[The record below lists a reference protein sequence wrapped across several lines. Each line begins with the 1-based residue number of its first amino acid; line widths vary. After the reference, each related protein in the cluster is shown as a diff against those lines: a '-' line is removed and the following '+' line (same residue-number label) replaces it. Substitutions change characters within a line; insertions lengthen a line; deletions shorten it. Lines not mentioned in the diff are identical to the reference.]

1 MGRKVLMMLR
11 IGNRGFTLIETLVA
25 VSVLSLGLVM
35 LYEAFFSCLNAF
47 SYSQRRLDVQQWMDE
62 KLWELEDELIRRGAL
77 VMVEHA
83 GRFTKNNNHF
93 FWQMSIDLLD
103 SASEANLYRLDLNVY
118 WRQAQKNI
126 RLSQA
131 AYVHN

>member
-1 MGRKVLMMLR
+1 MDRKALMMLR
-11 IGNRGFTLIETLVA
+11 TGNRGFTLVETLVA

-35 LYEAFFSCLNAF
+35 LYEAFFTCLNAF
-47 SYSQRRLDVQQWMDE
+47 SYSQRRLDVQQWIDE
-62 KLWELEDELIRRGAL
+62 KFWELEDELIRQGTLMMDER
-77 VMVEHA
+77 A

-93 FWQMSIDLLD
+93 FWQMSIDLID
-103 SASEANLYRLDLNVY
+103 STPEANLYRLGLDVY

-126 RLSQA
+126 RFSQV